1 MRIIAGSH
9 RGRRLVAPAGEA
21 TRPTAERLRQ
31 ALFDMLWHAP
41 WGGRSRIEGAEVLD
55 AFAGSGALGLEAL
68 SRGAA
73 GAAFLERDRAAL
85 AALRANVAACREQ
98 ARARVLAADALA
110 PPRAERACGLI
121 FLDPPYGKGLLAPA
135 LSALARAGWLAPGS
149 IVVAETSAE
158 APEDAPPGFAPLAE
172 RRHGAGLV
180 RVLSPSG
187 TTAFPGSLR
196 H

>member
-1 MRIIAGSH
+1 MRIIAGAH
-9 RGRRLVAPAGEA
+9 RGRRLVAPAGLV

-41 WGGRSRIEGAEVLD
+41 WAGRARVEGARVLD

-73 GAAFLERDRAAL
+73 AAAFLETDRAAL
-85 AALRANVAACREQ
+85 AAIRANVAACREQ
-98 ARARVLAADALA
+98 RRARVLAADVLA
-110 PPRAERACGLI
+110 PPRADAPCGLV

-135 LSALARAGWLAPGS
+135 LAALERAGWFAPGA

-158 APEDAPPGFAPLAE
+158 APEEPPPGFAPLAE
-172 RRHGAGLV
+172 RRHGAGLL
-180 RVLSPSG
+180 RVLAVQPPSAASPSF
-187 TTAFPGSLR
+187 A
-196 H
+196 